1 MKPDP
6 RPLLTP
12 EMREALAISERLQA
26 ELRDLPT
33 DPVAAMRARYAH
45 ERRYWNEVPV
55 ELESVGDRTVTL
67 AGIPTR
73 LRYYRPRPE
82 PPGQVLIYLHGGG
95 FVLGSLD
102 THDRIMRLLAK
113 LTGWPVLGIDY
124 ALAPEHKFP
133 TQVAQIVDAVA
144 QLGSILTLGPK
155 QFALAG
161 DSAGAHLAL
170 ATALALRDGGKRS
183 PSALLLFYGLY
194 GLRDSPSRRL
204 WGGPV
209 DGLDE
214 TSLAFFRD
222 AYLPSPDLQHDPRYD
237 LLTANLADLP
247 PAFVTACALD
257 PLLDDSRALAG
268 LIAAAGGEAE
278 LKVYGGV
285 LHGFLHLS
293 RLVPTAMW
301 ALEDAARF
309 LADNCS
315 TPDA

>member
-1 MKPDP
+1 
-6 RPLLTP
+6 
-12 EMREALAISERLQA
+12 MREALAISERLRS
-26 ELRDLPT
+26 ELQDLPA
-33 DPVAAMRARYAH
+33 DPIAAIRAAYAH

-55 ELESVGDRTVTL
+55 DNVRRTVDWTVTL
-67 AGIPTR
+67 AGMPTTVR
-73 LRYYRPRPE
+73 SYWPAAMVPV
-82 PPGQVLIYLHGGG
+82 QVLVYLHGGG

-113 LTGWPVLGIDY
+113 LSGWPVIGLDY

-133 TQVAQIVDAVA
+133 TQIDQIADAITQFPKLVG
-144 QLGSILTLGPK
+144 LRPK
-155 QFALAG
+155 QFVFAG

-170 ATALALRDGGKRS
+170 AATLALRDTGGQM

-222 AYLPSPDLQHDPRYD
+222 AYLPSSDAQHDPRYD
-237 LLTANLADLP
+237 LLTANLANLP

-278 LKVYGGV
+278 LKVYEGV

-293 RLVPTAMW
+293 RLVPTATW

-315 TPDA
+315 GPDA

>member
-1 MKPDP
+1 
-6 RPLLTP
+6 
-12 EMREALAISERLQA
+12 
-26 ELRDLPT
+26 
-33 DPVAAMRARYAH
+33 
-45 ERRYWNEVPV
+45 
-55 ELESVGDRTVTL
+55 
-67 AGIPTR
+67 
-73 LRYYRPRPE
+73 
-82 PPGQVLIYLHGGG
+82 
-95 FVLGSLD
+95 
-102 THDRIMRLLAK
+102 MRLLAK

-133 TQVAQIVDAVA
+133 TQIAQIVDAVA
-144 QLGSILTLGPK
+144 QLGPILTLRPK

-170 ATALALRDGGKRS
+170 ATALALRDAGERT

-301 ALEDAARF
+301 ALEDAARLLPTTAQGQSMNYVPPARSPAMGLGSRACEARTSSSATLRGLRWMEAGRN
-309 LADNCS
+309 LAGMPS
-315 TPDA
+315 TGHALTTRPESEVGRSRRQEPASSAQPRPSNQVWNWWSRRISG